1 MTFVLNPFAAGL
13 PAPPAEPPTVWTLLA
28 WVRRELFNG
37 SPRISPVVNQQ
48 ANGLITGNIGATDP
62 DGDQLTYTVVGRPHN
77 GGTLEIDGAGNFT
90 YRPMNAMAAVGG
102 PTRSRWLSATRPPAY
117 MCTGRWGC
125 SSSCR
130 FWVTSSTP
138 AVVTRWRKRSPSTS
152 TPLRA

>member
-1 MTFVLNPFAAGL
+1 MTLPAVPSLRPWPTAFDPGTVVTYVGGLVSSLVSAVLNPFAAGL

-90 YRPMNAMAAVGG
+90 TAR
-102 PTRSRWLSATRPPAY
+102 
-117 MCTGRWGC
+117 
-125 SSSCR
+125 
-130 FWVTSSTP
+130 
-138 AVVTRWRKRSPSTS
+138 
-152 TPLRA
+152 